1 MTDTAPVE
9 IRYVNGKKDIDT
21 FIKLPWTVYKGDPN
35 WIAPLIMER
44 REHLDPRKNPY
55 FEHAEV
61 QLWLAFR
68 GETCVGRISA
78 QICELHQK
86 RYNDQMGQFGFLEAI
101 DDAQVFQALLQTA
114 RDWLARRGMKRIS
127 GPYSFSINDEMG
139 VLVEGFDRP
148 PCFLMGH
155 ALPYYAPQLEAQ
167 GLKKAKDV
175 FAYDYDVGPDFPKV
189 ANAIIARAQKQGKI
203 EVRPMRMSA
212 FEEDLA
218 LILDIFNDAWSDNWG
233 FVPMTDAEVNKL
245 GNDLKMLVEGG
256 YGQVAMID
264 GEPAAMIISLP
275 DINHSIRDLD
285 GRLFPFGWAK
295 LLWRL
300 KVHHFTDGRIPLM
313 GVRKK
318 FQKGAL
324 GAGLAL
330 MVVDAIRGYHYPLGA
345 KRAELSWAQ
354 EDNDAMK
361 TIAKIVGG
369 RQYKTYRIYED
380 DL

>member
-1 MTDTAPVE
+1 MTQADKIDIRPVL
-9 IRYVNGKKDIDT
+9 NKKDRNI
-21 FIKLPWTVYKGDPN
+21 FIKLPWSLYKDDPS
-35 WIAPLIMER
+35 WIPPLIMER
-44 REHLDPRKNPY
+44 REHLDPKKNPY
-55 FEHAEV
+55 FDHAEV

-68 GETCVGRISA
+68 GEKCVGRISA
-78 QICELHQK
+78 QICAMHQK

-101 DDAQVFQALLQTA
+101 DDADVFAALLKTA
-114 RDWLARRGMKRIS
+114 KDWLAERGMKRIS

-155 ALPYYAPQLEAQ
+155 ALPYYAPQLEAL
-167 GLKKAKDV
+167 GFKKAKDV
-175 FAYDYDVGPDFPKV
+175 FAYDYIVGPDFPKV

-218 LILDIFNDAWSDNWG
+218 LILDIFNDAWSDNWR
-233 FVPMTDAEVNKL
+233 FVPMTDAEVKKL
-245 GNDLKMLVEGG
+245 GNDLKMLVKGG

-275 DINHSIRDLD
+275 DINHAIRDLN
-285 GRLFPFGWAK
+285 GRLLPFGWAK

-300 KVHHFTDGRIPLM
+300 KLTHFTDGRIPLM

-330 MVVDAIRGYHYPLGA
+330 MVVDAIRAYHYPLGA
-345 KRAELSWAQ
+345 KRAELSWVL

-369 RQYKTYRIYED
+369 RRYKTYRIYDD

>member
-1 MTDTAPVE
+1 MAQIDIRPVSS
-9 IRYVNGKKDIDT
+9 KKDRDI
-21 FIKLPWTVYKGDPN
+21 FIKLPWTLYKDDPN
-35 WIAPLIMER
+35 WIPPLILER
-44 REHLDPRKNPY
+44 REHLDPKKNPY
-55 FEHAEV
+55 FDHAEV

-68 GETCVGRISA
+68 GDECVGRISTQVCA
-78 QICELHQK
+78 LHQQ
-86 RYNDQMGQFGFLEAI
+86 RYNNQMGQFGFLEAI
-101 DDAQVFQALLQTA
+101 DDAEVFKALLQTA
-114 RDWLARRGMKRIS
+114 RDWLRQRGMKRIS

-139 VLVEGFDRP
+139 VLVKGFDRP

-155 ALPYYAPQLEAQ
+155 ALPYYAPQLEAL
-167 GLKKAKDV
+167 GLQKAKDV
-175 FAYDYDVGPDFPKV
+175 FAYDYNVKPDFPKM

-218 LILDIFNDAWSDNWG
+218 LILDIFNDAWSGNWG
-233 FVPMTDAEVNKL
+233 FVPMTEAEVKKL
-245 GNDLKMLVEGG
+245 GNDLKMLVKGG
-256 YGQVAMID
+256 YGQVAQIN
-264 GEPAAMIISLP
+264 GEAAAMIISLP
-275 DINHSIRDLD
+275 DINHSIRDLN
-285 GRLFPFGWAK
+285 GCLLPFGWAK

-300 KVHHFTDGRIPLM
+300 KVQRFTDGRIPLM

-330 MVVDAIRGYHYPLGA
+330 MVVDAIRAYHYPRGA
-345 KRAELSWAQ
+345 KRAELSWVL
-354 EDNDAMK
+354 EDNDAMN

-369 RQYKTYRIYED
+369 QHYKTYRIYED

>member
-1 MTDTAPVE
+1 MAQIDIRPVSS
-9 IRYVNGKKDIDT
+9 KKDRDI
-21 FIKLPWTVYKGDPN
+21 FIKLPWTLYKDDPN
-35 WIAPLIMER
+35 WIPPLILER
-44 REHLDPRKNPY
+44 REHLDPKKNPY
-55 FEHAEV
+55 FDHAEV

-68 GETCVGRISA
+68 GDECVGRISTQVCA
-78 QICELHQK
+78 LHQQ
-86 RYNDQMGQFGFLEAI
+86 RYNNQMGQFGFLEAI
-101 DDAQVFQALLQTA
+101 DDAEVFKALLQTA
-114 RDWLARRGMKRIS
+114 RDWLRQRGMKRIS

-139 VLVEGFDRP
+139 VLVKGFDRP

-155 ALPYYAPQLEAQ
+155 ALPYYAPQLEAL
-167 GLKKAKDV
+167 GLQKAKDV
-175 FAYDYDVGPDFPKV
+175 FAYDYNVKPDFPKM

-218 LILDIFNDAWSDNWG
+218 LILDIFNDAWSGNWG
-233 FVPMTDAEVNKL
+233 FVPMTEAEVKKL
-245 GNDLKMLVEGG
+245 GNDLKMLVKGG
-256 YGQVAMID
+256 YGQVAQIN
-264 GEPAAMIISLP
+264 GEAAAMIISLP
-275 DINHSIRDLD
+275 DINHSIRDLN
-285 GRLFPFGWAK
+285 GCLLPFGWAK

-300 KVHHFTDGRIPLM
+300 KVQNFTDGRIPLM

-330 MVVDAIRGYHYPLGA
+330 MVVDAIRAYHYPRGA
-345 KRAELSWAQ
+345 KRAELSWVL
-354 EDNDAMK
+354 EDNDAMN

-369 RQYKTYRIYED
+369 QHYKTYRIYED